1 MMAPPSELA
10 ERNMGGVPRVLGNL
24 LDLQVGGIG
33 KDPPFDRAV
42 VDNVARRC
50 HEVSFRVQK
59 S

>member
-1 MMAPPSELA
+1 
-10 ERNMGGVPRVLGNL
+10 MGGVPRVLGNL

-42 VDNVARRC
+42 VANVARRC